1 MKIVLTAR
9 EVEDAIIRHMREL
22 HAIEV
27 KTEHIKWTESEI
39 IHPVYPI
46 TIEVKS

>member
-9 EVEDAIIRHMREL
+9 EVEDAIIRHMEQV
-22 HAIEV
+22 HHIEV
-27 KTEHIKWTESEI
+27 KTQDIKWTESEI

-46 TIEVKS
+46 TIEVKP